1 MWVYTQR
8 TGSMY
13 KPDKSLLTHGYSGNT
28 IGLNNPD
35 KQEMIG
41 VGPIPRGEY
50 TIGPAHAPIDHLGR
64 LALPL
69 YPAPMNA
76 MHGRSG
82 FFIHGDNPAMN
93 HTASN
98 GCIILGPAFRQ
109 AILSS
114 NDFILV
120 VVDEERNVCAAF
132 ESV

>member
-1 MWVYTQR
+1 MHVYVQR
-8 TGSMY
+8 TGSWY
-13 KPDKSLLTHGYSGNT
+13 RQDKTLLAHGYSGNT
-28 IGLNNPD
+28 SGLNNPAEQD
-35 KQEMIG
+35 RIG
-41 VGPIPRGEY
+41 VGPIPCGEY
-50 TIGPAHAPIDHLGR
+50 TIGPPHSPVDHLGR

-98 GCIILGPAFRQ
+98 GCIIFGPVFRQ
-109 AILSS
+109 AIVGSGDAVL
-114 NDFILV
+114 IV
-120 VVDEERNVCAAF
+120 VAEERDVCAAF